1 MSFSP
6 GDNTVLEPMLFGAP
20 TCEVCGGEMP
30 ERKGTG
36 RRPKYC
42 SKPCSSKADRQRE
55 KERRQALAEAAAA
68 AESPRGETGAR
79 TEDVL
84 PPPDFPLDEQ
94 QAQLLEAA
102 AELHRQTRLFLLQ
115 LDRAARNT
123 DPDLLRSAGAD
134 MRAAAYVLSARHR
147 ELVGHLLES
156 HPLAPSAP
164 AGQAATPGVAPRGET
179 ADVERIAAA
188 VGAELLA
195 ATAPNESGTRPADSG
210 LAVPVESPRGETVSL
225 AAGPEGAQGTRTPGV
240 APRGETR
247 ARPAGPVPSPAAPRG
262 ETPAAS
268 GIGRA
273 APAQTGERLRSLVD
287 QRLAQQGSGT
297 RAALAP
303 AAAPST
309 APAVEMEEP
318 AATVSVPRDP
328 RLRGLPRDMDVSI
341 PLEERT
347 FGYNWQL
354 AGWTVQPDVLV
365 VLGEGY
371 QVGWVE
377 RGLDGGD
384 GWVAVYEGYF
394 LGDAATQQ
402 AALHDTPEQ
411 AARIIHQAHVHNL

>member
-1 MSFSP
+1 
-6 GDNTVLEPMLFGAP
+6 MLVEGRAAAGEGAP
-20 TCEVCGGEMP
+20 AGP
-30 ERKGTG
+30 RRSRG
-36 RRPKYC
+36 RR
-42 SKPCSSKADRQRE
+42 RI
-55 KERRQALAEAAAA
+55 
-68 AESPRGETGAR
+68 PRGETGAR
-79 TEDVL
+79 TGDILL
-84 PPPDFPLDEQ
+84 PPSDFPLDEQ
-94 QAQLLEAA
+94 QAQLLEVA
-102 AELHRQTRLFLLQ
+102 AELHRQTRIFLLQ
-115 LDRAARNT
+115 LDRATRNA

-147 ELVGHLLES
+147 ELVGHLLER

-164 AGQAATPGVAPRGET
+164 AGQAATPGDAPRGET
-179 ADVERIAAA
+179 ADVERTAAA

-195 ATAPNESGTRPADSG
+195 AAAPDGGGTCPAGSRPAV
-210 LAVPVESPRGETVSL
+210 LVESPRGETVPL
-225 AAGPEGAQGTRTPGV
+225 AAGPEGAQGTWTPGV
-240 APRGETR
+240 APRGETHT
-247 ARPAGPVPSPAAPRG
+247 RPAGPTPSPAAPRG

-268 GIGRA
+268 GTGRA
-273 APAQTGERLRSLVD
+273 APAQAGERLRSLVD
-287 QRLAQQGSGT
+287 QRLAQQGSGA

-303 AAAPST
+303 ATAPSA
-309 APAVEMEEP
+309 APAVGAEEP

>member
-68 AESPRGETGAR
+68 AESPRGETGAH

-84 PPPDFPLDEQ
+84 PPSDFPLDEQ

-102 AELHRQTRLFLLQ
+102 AELHRQTRIFLLQ
-115 LDRAARNT
+115 LDRAARNA
-123 DPDLLRSAGAD
+123 DPDLLRRAGAD
-134 MRAAAYVLSARHR
+134 MRAAAYGLSARHR
-147 ELVGHLLES
+147 ELVGHLLDQ
-156 HPLAPSAP
+156 HPLVPPAP
-164 AGQAATPGVAPRGET
+164 AGPVPASGVSPRGAS
-179 ADVERIAAA
+179 ADVERIAAS

-195 ATAPNESGTRPADSG
+195 ATAPAGGGTRPADSG
-210 LAVPVESPRGETVSL
+210 PAVPVESPRGET
-225 AAGPEGAQGTRTPGV
+225 AAFGAGPEGAQGAWTPAV
-240 APRGETR
+240 APRGETH
-247 ARPAGPVPSPAAPRG
+247 ARPAGLAPSPAMPRG
-262 ETPAAS
+262 ETTAAS
-268 GIGRA
+268 GADRMV
-273 APAQTGERLRSLVD
+273 PAQVD
-287 QRLAQQGSGT
+287 QRLAQQGSHA
-297 RAALAP
+297 RAAHAP
-303 AAAPST
+303 ATVSAT
-309 APAVEMEEP
+309 APAVETEP
-318 AATVSVPRDP
+318 SAATVSVPRDP
-328 RLRGLPRDMDVSI
+328 LLRGLPRDTDVSI